1 MKTINDLNSIMEKI
15 NNHYHTLLSSYHDE
29 VKEEGIPKENTVI
42 LFNSLMCSINK
53 AYEVLDKGMD
63 GEF

>member
-1 MKTINDLNSIMEKI
+1 MKTIKDLNSIMEKI
-15 NNHYHTLLSSYHDE
+15 NNHYHTLLSCYHDE
-29 VKEEGIPKENTVI
+29 VKEEGIPKDNTVI
-42 LFNSLMCSINK
+42 LFNALMCSINK